1 MTYGSLFSGIGGF
14 DLGFDRAGME
24 CVWQVERDKDCRR
37 ILNKHWSGITTYE
50 DVTKFD
56 PIGAGPIDVIC
67 GGFPCQDLSLAG
79 KRAGLV
85 GKRSGLWHEF
95 HRIIAVAKPRFVVV
109 ENVPGLFSS
118 NRGRDFLVI
127 LRGLAELGYCV
138 AWTLLDSQFFGLA
151 QRRERV
157 FIVGSL
163 GNGSCAEILF
173 ESESLRRHN
182 PPRRQTREEI
192 TARTGNGV
200 ASGIPEIA
208 GTLGSNEDGGQRTTD
223 LDGTGAF
230 IPTVAKALNAERD
243 GYNDG
248 SDQTYIP
255 TVVGCLCAHGKE
267 HGHEMASQQAAESGQ
282 IIAVMQSGQANAV
295 ISDDDKIG
303 ALNCDHE
310 QPIIVFSC
318 KDSGADATAELSPT
332 LRSMGHD
339 ESHSNGGGQLAVVV
353 KGVCYSNDSRCDN
366 ANEDLSPPVKSGDPP
381 AVAFQ
386 TRIARNG
393 RGQPEEIAPALGAD
407 ALGASRPCVAAT
419 SGVRRLTPRECERL
433 QGFPDDWTR
442 FDATGKE
449 LSDSPRYRM
458 LGNAVSVPV
467 AEWIGRQIVRVAL
480 TFLK

>member
-14 DLGFDRAGME
+14 DLGFDRAGMK
-24 CVWQVERDKDCRR
+24 CVWQVERDKDCQR
-37 ILNKHWSGITTYE
+37 ILNKHWSGIQTYD

-56 PIGAGPIDVIC
+56 PVRAGPTDVIC

-127 LRGLAELGYCV
+127 LRGLAKLRYCS
-138 AWTLLDSQFFGLA
+138 AWTMLNSQFFGLA

-173 ESESLRRHN
+173 EPESLRRDN
-182 PPRRQTREEI
+182 PPRRKTREEI
-192 TARTGNGV
+192 TARIGNGV

-255 TVVGCLCAHGKE
+255 TVAG
-267 HGHEMASQQAAESGQ
+267 
-282 IIAVMQSGQANAV
+282 VMQSGQANAV

-318 KDSGADATAELSPT
+318 KDSGADATDELSPT

-339 ESHSNGGGQLAVVV
+339 ESHSNGGGQLAV
-353 KGVCYSNDSRCDN
+353 
-366 ANEDLSPPVKSGDPP
+366 
-381 AVAFQ
+381 AFQ

-393 RGQPEEIAPALGAD
+393 RGQPDEIAPALSGAD
-407 ALGASRPCVAAT
+407 AGATSDMRPCVAAT

-442 FDATGKE
+442 FDAAGKE

-467 AEWIGRQIVRVAL
+467 AEWIGCQIVRVASN
-480 TFLK
+480 